1 MTNCRLGISI
11 TRLAPFAWR
20 ATLLGFEGTG
30 EMANRQES
38 RGFGDILQL
47 VILMLSHQTL
57 GIFNAHVG
65 DPVAEV

>member
-47 VILMLSHQTL
+47 VILMLSH
-57 GIFNAHVG
+57 
-65 DPVAEV
+65 